1 MLLLSGRGEVCL
13 SFCFGFFFFKF
24 FLNSWPQ
31 WWNMA
36 SSSAGYL
43 CIAWELSRIG
53 FISLNTHLF
62 LRYNT
67 AWLKN
72 PGVLSQCYSLLCV
85 PLSCALISKLNT
97 SDLFS
102 LFPSV
107 DLFMPLIIFI
117 SCFWNSYFSVLFT
130 TQRRLQ
136 TAVSLCVCV
145 LGGPFSSASL
155 SVLPISLGSVLQPFL
170 TVPSNPNDFSHCKR
184 RLQNPSFICI
194 NLISN

>member
-1 MLLLSGRGEVCL
+1 
-13 SFCFGFFFFKF
+13 
-24 FLNSWPQ
+24 
-31 WWNMA
+31 MA

-43 CIAWELSRIG
+43 CIAWELSGIG

-62 LRYNT
+62 LHYK
-67 AWLKN
+67 AGWLKN
-72 PGVLSQCYSLLCV
+72 PGVLSLCYSLLCV

-117 SCFWNSYFSVLFT
+117 SCFWNSSFLSLYRSPLKGGCRQQCPYVHVFWELLSPSVL
-130 TQRRLQ
+130 L
-136 TAVSLCVCV
+136 VS
-145 LGGPFSSASL
+145 P
-155 SVLPISLGSVLQPFL
+155 GSVLQPFL
-170 TVPSNPNDFSHCKR
+170 TVLSNPNDFSHCEW

-194 NLISN
+194 NLISD